1 MKQVRP
7 ALQHPRSRVFD
18 AARWTGYRPRPD
30 DIVIGTY
37 SKCGTTWTQHIVGLL
52 VFGNAEP
59 RPVFASSPWPD
70 FRLALPEG
78 AVWPIAEA
86 QTHRRFFKTHLPLD
100 ALPLYESVKYIHVA
114 RDGRDAAMSLH
125 NHCTHFTEAALGILD
140 EISLNDRKFG
150 DAFPR
155 AAQDPRKFFHDWLKG
170 EIGKIAEVTFFPLE
184 NSYWGE
190 RRRANVLLVHYN
202 DLKKDLSGEMRRIAQ
217 FLDIEIP
224 AAVWP
229 SLIEAAQFE
238 TMKKNGA
245 RILDFAEQLFEGGS
259 SRFLHKGTNGR
270 WQDVVAKEDL
280 AIYDARVKAE
290 FSPALARW
298 VEQGRLTGGDPRTAV

>member
-1 MKQVRP
+1 MKQIRP
-7 ALQHPRSRVFD
+7 ALQQPRSRVFD
-18 AARWTGYRPRPD
+18 AARWTAYRPRPD

-59 RPVFASSPWPD
+59 RPIFASSPWPD
-70 FRLALPEG
+70 FRLAPEG
-78 AVWPIAEA
+78 AALSLAEA

-125 NHCTHFTEAALGILD
+125 NHYANFTAAALEKLD
-140 EISLNDRKFG
+140 EVSLNDGKFG

-155 AAQDPRKFFHDWLKG
+155 AAQDPRIFFHDWVRDAVG
-170 EIGKIAEVTFFPLE
+170 EIPEVTFYPLE
-184 NSYWGE
+184 NSYWAE
-190 RRRANVLLVHYN
+190 RRRANILLVHYN
-202 DLKKDLSGEMRRIAQ
+202 DLKKDLSGEMRRIAR
-217 FLDIEIP
+217 FLEIEIP
-224 AAVWP
+224 ETVWP

-238 TMKKNGA
+238 TMKKNGGK
-245 RILDFAEQLFEGGS
+245 ILDFAEALFEGGS

-270 WQDVVAKEDL
+270 WKDVAAKDDL
-280 AIYDARVKAE
+280 AIYDARVKAA

-298 VEQGRLTGGDPRTAV
+298 VEQGRLAGGDPQAAG